1 MKTFLIIIAL
11 INIDSNQNI
20 YSYKAVRVRTEEEVK
35 SMKKIDRV
43 CDTFTVFTTIQ
54 GRSKIR
60 SKSIMDLLSTHPVKK
75 SDLGFHGNLFG
86 GKLLS
91 WVDAAL
97 AAYAME
103 KCRSQNMIT
112 IALNQCV
119 FRKPAKEK
127 QLVKIY
133 AEMTKIGNTSA
144 TFAVEARGYNVFR
157 GDEVVLLATTM
168 TFVRVDEEGIPIPI
182 SEQVKRVFNTP
193 PSKL

>member
-1 MKTFLIIIAL
+1 
-11 INIDSNQNI
+11 
-20 YSYKAVRVRTEEEVK
+20 
-35 SMKKIDRV
+35 
-43 CDTFTVFTTIQ
+43 
-54 GRSKIR
+54 
-60 SKSIMDLLSTHPVKK
+60 MDLLVTHPVKK

-112 IALNQCV
+112 IALDQCV
-119 FRKPAKEK
+119 FKKPAKEK

-133 AEMTKIGNTSA
+133 AKMIKVGNTSA
-144 TFAVEARGYNVFR
+144 TFNVEARAYNVFR
-157 GDEVVLLATTM
+157 GDESVLLATNM

-182 SEQVKRVFNTP
+182 SEQVKRMFKTP
-193 PSKL
+193 ESKL

>member
-1 MKTFLIIIAL
+1 
-11 INIDSNQNI
+11 
-20 YSYKAVRVRTEEEVK
+20 
-35 SMKKIDRV
+35 
-43 CDTFTVFTTIQ
+43 
-54 GRSKIR
+54 
-60 SKSIMDLLSTHPVKK
+60 MDLLSTHPVKK

-86 GKLLS
+86 GVLLAWIDS
-91 WVDAAL
+91 AI

-133 AEMTKIGNTSA
+133 AEMTKVGNTSA

>member
-1 MKTFLIIIAL
+1 M
-11 INIDSNQNI
+11 
-20 YSYKAVRVRTEEEVK
+20 E
-35 SMKKIDRV
+35 
-43 CDTFTVFTTIQ
+43 
-54 GRSKIR
+54 
-60 SKSIMDLLSTHPVKK
+60 LLSTHPVKK

-157 GDEVVLLATTM
+157 GDEIVLLATTM

-182 SEQVKRVFNTP
+182 SEQVKRVFNIP